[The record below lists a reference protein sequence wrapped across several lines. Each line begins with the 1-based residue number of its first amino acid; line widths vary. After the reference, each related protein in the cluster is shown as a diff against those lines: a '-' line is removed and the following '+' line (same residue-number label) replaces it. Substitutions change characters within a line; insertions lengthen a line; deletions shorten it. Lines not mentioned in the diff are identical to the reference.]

1 MVEKIEFDKKDIEYL
16 KKLSFLNIN
25 TTENEIKIKKDI
37 LRHLGAL
44 NTILMLHT
52 NNAQDTKKKNNWK

>member
-52 NNAQDTKKKNNWK
+52 NNAQDTKKKNN

>member
-16 KKLSFLNIN
+16 KKLNFLNIN
-25 TTENEIKIKKDI
+25 TENEIETKKEI
-37 LRHLGAL
+37 IRHLGAL

-52 NNAQDTKKKNNWK
+52 NNAQDYKEKK

>member
-16 KKLSFLNIN
+16 KKLNFLNIK
-25 TTENEIKIKKDI
+25 TENEIETKKEI
-37 LRHLGAL
+37 FRHLGAL

-52 NNAQDTKKKNNWK
+52 NKAKDYKEKK

>member
-1 MVEKIEFDKKDIEYL
+1 MVEKIEFNKKDIEYL
-16 KKLSFLNIN
+16 KKLNFLNIN
-25 TTENEIKIKKDI
+25 TENEIKIKKDI

-52 NNAQDTKKKNNWK
+52 NNAQDPKEKK